1 MIGATRRLRRAAGR
15 VKDDES
21 GIGLVELLVAMLIF
35 GIVLTL
41 ITGMFMSTTRVV
53 NTGTS
58 VNTSTKAASLGL
70 NELSRAIR
78 FAASNPVSG
87 QALNDP
93 ALVVAKGDLVTVI
106 SYLDVDP
113 ADPKPV
119 KIAFTIDSQ
128 LRLIEVR
135 YASYELSKGFW
146 GFQTTP
152 ESTRILTGA
161 LIAPTGTESALFT
174 YLDSNNAALTMPVA
188 GLTLAQR
195 QLVAAVT
202 VSIKLKS
209 DDATSGNPVKFES
222 TIGIPNLGINRT
234 GQ

>member
-1 MIGATRRLRRAAGR
+1 MAPSLRKVRRLRS
-15 VKDDES
+15 DES
-21 GIGLVELLVAMLIF
+21 GLGLVEILVAMLIF

-41 ITGMFMSTTRVV
+41 VTGMFMSTSRVV

-87 QALNDP
+87 QALDDP
-93 ALVVAKGDLVTVI
+93 ALVVAKNDIVTVI

-113 ADPKPV
+113 TSPKPV
-119 KIAFTIDSQ
+119 KIAFTIDSSY
-128 LRLIEVR
+128 RLIEVR
-135 YASYELSKGFW
+135 YAAYEVSKGFW

-161 LIAPTGTESALFT
+161 LLPPTGTEAQLFT
-174 YLDSNNAALTMPVA
+174 YLDANNAPLTVPTS
-188 GLTLAQR
+188 GLTATQR
-195 QLVAAVT
+195 QLVAAVK

-209 DDATSGNPVKFES
+209 DDATAGNPVHFES

>member
-1 MIGATRRLRRAAGR
+1 MMRVARRLRRTAANAR
-15 VKDDES
+15 RDES

-35 GIVLTL
+35 GIILT
-41 ITGMFMSTTRVV
+41 IVSGMFMSASRVV
-53 NTGTS
+53 STGTS

-93 ALVVAKGDLVTVI
+93 ALVVAKSDLITVI

-113 ADPKPV
+113 ASPKPV

-135 YASYELSKGFW
+135 YAAYELSKGFW
-146 GFQTTP
+146 GFKTTA
-152 ESTRILTGA
+152 ESTKVLTGA
-161 LIAPTGTESALFT
+161 LIAPTGTEAPLFT
-174 YLDSNNAALTMPVA
+174 YLDANNTALTVPTT
-188 GLTLAQR
+188 GLTSGQL
-195 QLVAAVT
+195 QLVAAVK

-209 DDATSGNPVKFES
+209 DDATSGNPVQFES
-222 TIGIPNLGINRT
+222 IIGIPNLGINRT